1 MLNFGGFRLQS
12 GFEYDVDIY
21 DEEISTEVFSF
32 KESLRARYREL
43 KHSIALLKRSP
54 LFVFGFFTIMF
65 LVALAVFAPFI
76 TNFGPSEYAIDDIL
90 HVNYVKEPPGWKDL
104 VTKQIAWSESNVLT
118 ADFGLDSN
126 IAVRSCIID
135 LNNDSLKDI
144 LVGTNTS
151 QLLFYENIGSDDPIN
166 PNAWTLNESYS
177 FPPIPEEIT
186 GLVSPAAG
194 DLNND
199 KVNDLIIGGNNGI
212 LYQSLNLGTPSTANW
227 TDFVIV
233 KNVNEVNIAFSGQ
246 VHPTLIDYNHDNQ
259 TDLVVGSTDYLI
271 HVYLYVSEYDIWT
284 KTYKKGFEEQITM
297 PKDVK
302 NRRLS
307 LAGKY
312 LSGGSWSDTPL
323 GNGSVRINFI
333 HLKTDS
339 IKYWDI
345 VVIFDSGHYEFF
357 TAMDIVANPNYVML
371 DKSKPSVQFDFPVVE
386 AKPNMDFLFYDYII
400 TVRGGNLTSE
410 TEINQSD
417 IIEGGENE
425 TTIIKLNRI
434 IEFRPGGDV
443 VFSFQFLE
451 QDGRI
456 HYFGTDQQGG
466 DIYSRCI
473 WALQTDLILAIWVVA
488 IAVVIGT
495 IIGAI
500 AGYFG
505 GWIDQLIMRITDVFF
520 AFPGLILAMAI
531 AAALG
536 RSMFNLSIAL
546 IAVWWAGYARIAR
559 GQVISEKSRLYVEA
573 AKAVG
578 LGNSRI
584 IFRHVL
590 PNSIYPLLVAATLD
604 LGGVVLTAAGLSF
617 IGFGANPGDAELG
630 RMIADGRDYFIK
642 TPWLVFF
649 PGFFIFLI
657 VLAFNLIGD
666 GIRDVM
672 DPKLR
677 R

>member
-1 MLNFGGFRLQS
+1 MQS

-21 DEEISTEVFSF
+21 DEEIPSEVFSF
-32 KESLRARYREL
+32 KESLRARFREL
-43 KHSIALLKRSP
+43 RHSVSLLKRSP
-54 LFVFGFFTIMF
+54 LFIFGFFTIMF

-76 TNFGPSEYAIDDIL
+76 TNFGPSEFAIDDIL
-90 HVNYVKEPPGWKDL
+90 HVNYIKQPPGWRDK
-104 VTKQIAWSESNVLT
+104 VTKQIAWSEINDLST
-118 ADFGLDSN
+118 DFGIDPNL
-126 IAVRSCIID
+126 AVRSCIVD
-135 LNNDSLKDI
+135 LNNDSLEDI
-144 LVGTNTS
+144 LVGTNSS
-151 QLLFYENIGSDDPIN
+151 QLLFYENIGSDDPVN
-166 PNAWTLNESYS
+166 PNKWTLSS
-177 FPPIPEEIT
+177 TLTFPTIPENIT

-194 DLNND
+194 DINND
-199 KVNDLIIGGNNGI
+199 SVTDVVIGGNDGKI
-212 LYQSLNLGTPSTANW
+212 YQTLNNGTPGSPEW
-227 TDFVIV
+227 TDFSLMYDIDG
-233 KNVNEVNIAFSGQ
+233 EELRYAGQ
-246 VHPTLIDYNHDNQ
+246 AHPTLVDYNHDNQ
-259 TDLVVGSTDYLI
+259 TDLVIGSSDYAI
-271 HVYLYVSEYDIWT
+271 DVYLWEYDVFQRAW
-284 KTYKKGFEEQITM
+284 GFELQSNM
-297 PKDVK
+297 PKDIK
-302 NRRLS
+302 NRKLS
-307 LAGKY
+307 LDGSY
-312 LSGGSWSDTPL
+312 GSGGEWVDTPL
-323 GNGSVRINFI
+323 GSGSVRVNFI
-333 HLKTDS
+333 HIKPDS
-339 IKYWDI
+339 VKYWDI
-345 VVIFDSGHYEFF
+345 AVIFDSGDYEFF
-357 TAMDIVANPNYVML
+357 TATDIVSNPNYVML
-371 DKSKPSVQFDFPVVE
+371 DKSKPSARFDFPIVE
-386 AKPNMDFLFYDYII
+386 AEISFDFLFYDYII
-400 TVRGGNLTSE
+400 DVSAGNITFE
-410 TEINQSD
+410 TEVNQSEF
-417 IIEGGENE
+417 IEGGENQTE
-425 TTIIKLNRI
+425 IIKLSRLL
-434 IEFRPGGDV
+434 EFKPGGTV
-443 VFSFQFLE
+443 VYSFQFLE
-451 QDGRI
+451 EDGRV

-573 AKAVG
+573 ARAVG

-642 TPWLVFF
+642 SPWLVFF